1 VRVMR
6 VLVDVAEAGD
16 QLEALI
22 ERARRGEEIVLYRGG
37 RPVARLTAPSDA
49 DERLVAASGEAGIDA
64 AWDLAREGRGAASG
78 ATSEHGGQYD
88 EAGAPD

>member
-1 VRVMR
+1 M
-6 VLVDVAEAGD
+6 LVDVGEAGD

-22 ERARRGEEIVLYRGG
+22 ERARRGEEIVLYRGS
-37 RPVARLTAPSDA
+37 RSVVRLTAPSGA
-49 DERLVAASGEAGIDA
+49 DERPVAASGEAGIDVV
-64 AWDLAREGRGAASG
+64 WDLAREGRGAASG